1 MASEFPSQEFPS
13 QRRLLECLDEVWSE
27 QTGANILLFQDDL
40 FRRIRQLEALLEGD
54 CEVTHGFLEDCR
66 GLVWAAP
73 AAYAALWAQ
82 IEAEAKELTLES
94 LDILEDCICNWAE
107 EAIPDEL
114 AFFDAALETGHLDAV
129 WTDRANVLLFSGLR
143 PKRPEAN
150 AAAMADTEPAVIKDP
165 EPQSQP
171 LTVQEV
177 AVPMA
182 TPNEIVIPE
191 PRAETRFTR
200 RRVTN
205 LLTPSQARRRVRRT
219 RKSHKH

>member
-143 PKRPEAN
+143 PKRPIATN
-150 AAAMADTEPAVIKDP
+150 ATVDATAVPKSDP
-165 EPQSQP
+165 EPQSQEAAAP
-171 LTVQEV
+171 APVT
-177 AVPMA
+177 AS
-182 TPNEIVIPE
+182 NEIVIPE